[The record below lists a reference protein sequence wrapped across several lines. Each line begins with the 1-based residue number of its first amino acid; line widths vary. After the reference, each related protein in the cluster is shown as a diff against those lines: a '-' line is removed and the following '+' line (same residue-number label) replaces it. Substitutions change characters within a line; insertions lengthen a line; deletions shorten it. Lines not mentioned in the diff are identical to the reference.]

1 MGDLLDR
8 PVADCKYTIGWAFP
22 DQSIPFFI
30 SQHYG
35 ATTECDAIGVEC
47 IILNAGGYDKP
58 QEQVADVEDLVQLGA
73 DAILIDAIDD
83 EALKGAMDDAVRAG
97 TMVISWTVPTG
108 AELVQAY
115 NGTDH
120 YFVGVDMG
128 KAMIETLPNG
138 GDIIVVNGVQGA
150 TWATGRWDGFQDA
163 LADAGYTDRINI
175 VALQWTDSSRA
186 GAQAVFEDMFLANP
200 DIDAVLVCCD
210 QPALGVADVLEEAG
224 QAQGGIPIV
233 TGGGWDEE
241 EKNRI
246 RDGTIRI
253 SIVQQPLMD
262 AIQATRMAVVAL
274 NGDTIPF
281 FIGSPVVRVDQS
293 NVETVDESFFAHPTD
308 YRIR

>member
-1 MGDLLDR
+1 
-8 PVADCKYTIGWAFP
+8 
-22 DQSIPFFI
+22 
-30 SQHYG
+30 
-35 ATTECDAIGVEC
+35 
-47 IILNAGGYDKP
+47 
-58 QEQVADVEDLVQLGA
+58 
-73 DAILIDAIDD
+73 
-83 EALKGAMDDAVRAG
+83 
-97 TMVISWTVPTG
+97 
-108 AELVQAY
+108 
-115 NGTDH
+115 
-120 YFVGVDMG
+120 
-128 KAMIETLPNG
+128 MIETLPNG